1 MDISNKSNKD
11 IFYQHQAQTS
21 PYPLGIEIDHAKG
34 VYMYDV
40 NGKSYMDLISGIAVN
55 NLGHGHPKITKAIKD
70 QVDKYLF
77 VMVYGEMVQ
86 KPQIDLT
93 KSLLSVLPDTLN
105 ATYFVNSGT
114 EANEAALKLAKRYT
128 GRTELVSFNRSYHG
142 NTHGSL
148 SVSGNEVKKNA
159 FRPLLPDVRF
169 IDFNKIEDLQYITE
183 KTAGVIVEPIQGD
196 AGVRIPSIDYMK
208 ALRARCTEVGA
219 QLIFDEI
226 QTGFGRTGKF
236 FAFEHFD
243 VVPDILTI
251 AKGMA
256 GGMAMGCF
264 VSSQEKMKVLSHDP
278 ILGHITTFGGHPVC
292 CAASNAVINTLKEDK
307 IIEDVERKGQLFED
321 LLSGHP
327 EIKEIRRKGLMFAID
342 MESFELVNDVVTTCI
357 ENGVITYWFL
367 STPYAF
373 RIAPP
378 LIISDD
384 EIREA
389 CKVILNAIDTC
400 VVNRKKRMES

>member
-1 MDISNKSNKD
+1 MDISNKSNRD
-11 IFYQHQAQTS
+11 IFFEHQAQTS
-21 PYPLGIEIDHAKG
+21 PYPLGIEIDYAKG
-34 VYMYDV
+34 VYMYDT
-40 NGKSYMDLISGIAVN
+40 NGKAYMDLISGIAVN
-55 NLGHGHPKITKAIKD
+55 NLGHGHPKIIKAIKD

-86 KPQIDLT
+86 KPQIELT
-93 KSLLSVLPDTLN
+93 KSLLSVLPSTLN
-105 ATYFVNSGT
+105 STYFVNSGT

-128 GRTELVSFNRSYHG
+128 GRTELVSFKKSYHG

-148 SVSGNEVKKNA
+148 SVSGNEIKKNA

-169 IDFNKIEDLQYITE
+169 IEFNVEADLQQITE
-183 KTAGVIVEPIQGD
+183 RTAGVIVEPIQGD
-196 AGVRIPSIDYMK
+196 AGVRIPSVNYMK
-208 ALRARCTEVGA
+208 ALRKRCDEVGA

-264 VSSQEKMKVLSHDP
+264 ISSADKMKVLSHDP

-292 CAASNAVINTLKEDK
+292 CAASNAVINTLIDDK
-307 IIEDVERKGQLFED
+307 IIEDVERKGQRIED
-321 LLSGHP
+321 QLKGHP
-327 EIKEIRRKGLMFAID
+327 AIKEIRRKGLMFAID
-342 MESFELVNDVVTTCI
+342 MENFELVNNVVTTCI
-357 ENGVITYWFL
+357 DKGVITYWFL

-378 LIISDD
+378 LTISDN
-384 EIREA
+384 EIDTA
-389 CKVILNAIDTC
+389 CKIILEAID
-400 VVNRKKRMES
+400 SHI

>member
-11 IFYQHQAQTS
+11 IFFEHQAQTS
-21 PYPLGIEIDHAKG
+21 PYPLGIEVDYAKG
-34 VYMYDV
+34 VYLYDKE
-40 NGKSYMDLISGIAVN
+40 GKSYMDLISGIAVN
-55 NLGHGHPKITKAIKD
+55 NLGHGHPKLIEAIKE

-86 KPQIDLT
+86 KPQIELT
-93 KSLLSVLPDTLN
+93 KSLLSVLPDQLN
-105 ATYFVNSGT
+105 STYFVNSGT

-169 IDFNKIEDLQYITE
+169 INFNVKEDLQYITE

-196 AGVRIPSIDYMK
+196 AGVRIPDIEYMQ
-208 ALRARCTEVGA
+208 ALRDRCTEVGA

-236 FAFEHFD
+236 FAFEHFG

-264 VSSQEKMKVLSHDP
+264 VSSAEKMKVLSHDP

-292 CAASNAVINTLKEDK
+292 CAASNAVINILKDEK
-307 IIEDVERKGQLFED
+307 IIEDVDRKGQIIED
-321 LLSGHP
+321 RLKSHP
-327 EIKEIRRKGLMFAID
+327 AVKEIRRKGLMFAID
-342 MESFELVNDVVTTCI
+342 MESFELVNNVVTTCI
-357 ENGVITYWFL
+357 EKGVITYWFL

-378 LIISDD
+378 LTITD
-384 EIREA
+384 EEIHKA
-389 CKVILNAIDTC
+389 CDTILEAID
-400 VVNRKKRMES
+400 VHYS